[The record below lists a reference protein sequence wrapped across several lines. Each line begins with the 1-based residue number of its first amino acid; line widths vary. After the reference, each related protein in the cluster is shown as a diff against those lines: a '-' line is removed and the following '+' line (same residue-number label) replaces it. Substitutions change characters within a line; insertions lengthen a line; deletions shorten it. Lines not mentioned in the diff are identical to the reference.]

1 LEKKII
7 LVVEDEL
14 NIRRIIK
21 ITLEMEGFTVIE
33 AQNGVEALEMAE
45 KHRPHLIITDIMM
58 PEMDGIQFY
67 MSLKE
72 MPEAVDTPV
81 IVLTAKSQS
90 EDVKYATLLGV
101 DEYLSKPFNPPDLV
115 DRVKGMLM
123 R

>member
-33 AQNGVEALEMAE
+33 AQNGVEALEMTE